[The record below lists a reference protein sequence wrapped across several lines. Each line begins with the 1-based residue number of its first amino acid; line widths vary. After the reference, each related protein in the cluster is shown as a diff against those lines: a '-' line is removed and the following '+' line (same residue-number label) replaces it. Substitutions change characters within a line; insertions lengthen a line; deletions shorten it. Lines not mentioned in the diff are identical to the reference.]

1 MSPSSVRSA
10 RPFDG
15 ATLRSGLTEGGDPVT
30 GSEPDTPAVTPG
42 GRDGAP
48 STQAS
53 RPRIA
58 RRPPSTGPVL
68 PNVTDD
74 ERDVGWGETPEPDD
88 DERLR
93 REVPPHHGS

>member
-1 MSPSSVRSA
+1 VSAVGAAPSRRRYPAIILS
-10 RPFDG
+10 
-15 ATLRSGLTEGGDPVT
+15 EGGDQVAGAKSDP
-30 GSEPDTPAVTPG
+30 
-42 GRDGAP
+42 AP
-48 STQAS
+48 SRSADRDAAESMPTN

-68 PNVTDD
+68 PTVTDD

>member
-1 MSPSSVRSA
+1 M
-10 RPFDG
+10 
-15 ATLRSGLTEGGDPVT
+15 LTEGGDQVA
-30 GSEPDTPAVTPG
+30 GANTPTPRPAD
-42 GRDGAP
+42 RDGAEP
-48 STQAS
+48 PVTD

-68 PNVTDD
+68 PSVTDD
-74 ERDVGWGETPEPDD
+74 ERDVGWGEPAEPDD

>member
-1 MSPSSVRSA
+1 MLAGEESDTPSS
-10 RPFDG
+10 RPAQRDRDE
-15 ATLRSGLTEGGDPVT
+15 TDPVN
-30 GSEPDTPAVTPG
+30 
-42 GRDGAP
+42 
-48 STQAS
+48 

-68 PNVTDD
+68 PTVTDD
-74 ERDVGWGETPEPDD
+74 ERDVGWGEAPEGDD

>member
-1 MSPSSVRSA
+1 VLA
-10 RPFDG
+10 G
-15 ATLRSGLTEGGDPVT
+15 E
-30 GSEPDTPAVTPG
+30 EPDTPPSQPPQ
-42 GRDGAP
+42 RDRDETDP
-48 STQAS
+48 VN

-68 PNVTDD
+68 PTVTDD
-74 ERDVGWGETPEPDD
+74 ERDVGWGEAPEGDD

>member
-1 MSPSSVRSA
+1 MAPAEADIPPS
-10 RPFDG
+10 RPAD
-15 ATLRSGLTEGGDPVT
+15 
-30 GSEPDTPAVTPG
+30 
-42 GRDGAP
+42 RDGAEP
-48 STQAS
+48 TPAS

-68 PNVTDD
+68 PTVTDD
-74 ERDVGWGETPEPDD
+74 ERDDVGWGESPEPDD

>member
-1 MSPSSVRSA
+1 VAGAKSDPTPSGSA
-10 RPFDG
+10 D
-15 ATLRSGLTEGGDPVT
+15 
-30 GSEPDTPAVTPG
+30 
-42 GRDGAP
+42 RDGAEP
-48 STQAS
+48 TPAD

-68 PNVTDD
+68 PTVTDD
-74 ERDVGWGETPEPDD
+74 EQDVGWGEAPEPDD